1 MWVFFGLVT
10 LLIFFIVFCVLSV
23 EWSMHLCVEYWNDRQ
38 YRLWKIICGL
48 IGGCFLVAVIFL
60 CVFSTDRFSD
70 SMIKITI
77 ALVISAFIAMGIFLQ
92 TVHLIAWKNKCKI
105 LEEKIKK
112 TILDKSPDVN
122 KVKMLDICLSENK
135 EYFTE
140 KQIKRS
146 FGKVYSES
154 INKNVKDKKQ
164 SNSSN

>member
-1 MWVFFGLVT
+1 MWAFFGLVV

-23 EWSMHLCVEYWNDRQ
+23 EWSMHLCVDYWNEKQ
-38 YRLWKIICGL
+38 YRIWKIICCL
-48 IGGCFLVAVIFL
+48 IGCCFLLAVICL

-77 ALVISAFIAMGIFLQ
+77 ALVISAFIAMVIFLQ

-105 LEEKIKK
+105 LEDKIKK
-112 TILDKSPDVN
+112 TLLDKSPDVN

-146 FGKVYSES
+146 FAKVYSES
-154 INKNVKDKKQ
+154 VKKSKQ
-164 SNSSN
+164 I